1 MLNNFGKLNFEV
13 IYKTESDVKEE
24 IVKFIEEVVIGEKDI
39 YKEKRENLVDMYIR
53 PSGNKLASEN
63 NYNAIVDYLTK

>member
-1 MLNNFGKLNFEV
+1 M
-13 IYKTESDVKEE
+13 KEE

-39 YKEKRENLVDMYIR
+39 YKEKREKFVDMYIR

-63 NYNAIVDYLTK
+63 IYNAIVDYLTK